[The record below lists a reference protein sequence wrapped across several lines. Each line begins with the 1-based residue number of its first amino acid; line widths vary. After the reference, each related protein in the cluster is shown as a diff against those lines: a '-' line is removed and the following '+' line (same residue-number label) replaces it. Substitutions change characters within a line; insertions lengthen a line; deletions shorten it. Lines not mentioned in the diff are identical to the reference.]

1 MNSLTHEGESACFL
15 AAKRGHLAVVR
26 LLLRARANINQLT
39 NDLSCPLYAGMTY
52 VHNAP
57 MISAPLYIFGWMN
70 SLCIFLPLSAVDGGF
85 GEIVELLVRKGAE
98 INGTHTA
105 SCWTCLHQA
114 VYKVIKEAQIH
125 VGDASLLLRYSR
137 ACVIKGSH
145 PDRAHPGECVQPG
158 GSGRSQDLSTVCG
171 CSVWT
176 EGVSGDPHQCRY
188 VSVL

>member
-1 MNSLTHEGESACFL
+1 M
-15 AAKRGHLAVVR
+15 VR

-39 NDLSCPLYAGMTY
+39 NDLSCPLYAGMPC

-57 MISAPLYIFGWMN
+57 MISASVCVFGWMT
-70 SLCIFLPLSAVDGGF
+70 SFCIFFPLAAVDGGF
-85 GEIVELLVRKGAE
+85 EEIVELLVGKGAE
-98 INGTHTA
+98 VNGTHTA

-114 VYKVIKEAQIH
+114 VYKVMKEAQIH
-125 VGDASLLLRYSR
+125 VCDASLLLRYSC

-158 GSGRSQDLSTVCG
+158 GCGRPQDLFSVCG